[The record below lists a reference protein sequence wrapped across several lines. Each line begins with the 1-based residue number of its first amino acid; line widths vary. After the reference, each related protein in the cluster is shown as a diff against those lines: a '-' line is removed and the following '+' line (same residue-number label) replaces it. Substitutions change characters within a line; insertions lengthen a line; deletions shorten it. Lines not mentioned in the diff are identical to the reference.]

1 MEDYSSSNSLKRKHS
16 SDDENKEYDKQVKI
30 KEDPDRLQIKEEPG
44 KSDEIKNDETQH
56 IISKSVKIK
65 TEIEEKESTS
75 DIDNL
80 RSSVESDSDDEN
92 ETSIGYE
99 LKYYSCLQVSF
110 YAFNSN
116 RSIIKSSH
124 FC

>member
-16 SDDENKEYDKQVKI
+16 SDDENIEYDKQVKI

-75 DIDNL
+75 DNDNL
-80 RSSVESDSDDEN
+80 RLSVESDSDDEN
-92 ETSIGYE
+92 ETSLGYE

-110 YAFNSN
+110 
-116 RSIIKSSH
+116 
-124 FC
+124 

>member
-16 SDDENKEYDKQVKI
+16 SDDENKEYDKQIKI

-44 KSDEIKNDETQH
+44 KSDEMKNDETQH
-56 IISKSVKIK
+56 ISSKSVMIK

-75 DIDNL
+75 DIDN
-80 RSSVESDSDDEN
+80 RRFSVESDSDDEN
-92 ETSIGYE
+92 ETPERYE

-110 YAFNSN
+110 
-116 RSIIKSSH
+116 
-124 FC
+124 

>member
-110 YAFNSN
+110 YNSN